1 MTTESKLPLVLLL
14 MLTGIVLSLMVAIIG
29 LFVRMNQLQEAVLAA
44 LAAPPA
50 GATMQDV
57 GLEVG
62 TPAPAL
68 ILPDPDGTPISLA
81 DFAGRRVLLVF
92 SSVSCPACTEMYPH
106 LRAFSEAHREV
117 QVVMVSRGAA
127 EENRALVEEQGFAF
141 PVLMWEDGVAQEYR
155 VPGTPFFYVVDG
167 EGVIANKGFGN
178 TQAQLEALV
187 GGRAE

>member
-1 MTTESKLPLVLLL
+1 MYGFSDRLL
-14 MLTGIVLSLMVAIIG
+14 LMVAIIG
-29 LFVRMNQLQEAVLAA
+29 LFVRMNQLQEAALAA

-57 GLEVG
+57 GLAVG
-62 TPAPAL
+62 RPAPAF
-68 ILPDPDGTPISLA
+68 ILPDVNGAPVALE

-106 LRAFSEAHREV
+106 LRAFSEAHRQV

-141 PVLMWEDGVAQEYR
+141 PVLTWEDSAAQAYA
-155 VPGTPFFYVVDG
+155 VPGTPFCYVVD
-167 EGVIANKGFGN
+167 EAGVIVGKGFAN
-178 TQAQLEALV
+178 TRAQFEALV